1 MLPDMFCIPV
11 HFPAAAVPAKVCVTA
26 QWLELNRPRQ
36 KLAILMSHSAT
47 VGSLTIA
54 AGSSMMANSVS
65 PPMTN
70 VLRTSVGVA
79 PESIQRSEA
88 NPPITAPVATDQNGN
103 DPNAICQACGGQGE
117 PCCPDGNYCAGGRTC
132 NMMGVCQ

>member
-11 HFPAAAVPAKVCVTA
+11 HFPAAAVPARVCVIA

-36 KLAILMSHSAT
+36 KQAALRSQSAS
-47 VGSLTIA
+47 VWSLTIA
-54 AGSSMMANSVS
+54 AGMRMKANRAR
-65 PPMTN
+65 PPITK

-88 NPPITAPVATDQNGN
+88 KPPKTAPVAIDRKGI
-103 DPNAICQACGGQGE
+103 DP
-117 PCCPDGNYCAGGRTC
+117 
-132 NMMGVCQ
+132 